1 MRCNKFDEIMRYLHF
16 ADDTNLS
23 TDRYCKIRPLVE
35 DLNGAFKQAVIS
47 ENSSIDET
55 MIPYMIPSAE
65 IRNCL
70 YASVKLPKWACSYSV
85 QLHLQSKMPSTFI
98 HFQTSHWPKRTEK
111 RYSHC
116 GRTGDRRTVCDI
128 APRQQQIACY

>member
-35 DLNGAFKQAVIS
+35 DLNGAFKQADIS

-85 QLHLQSKMPSTFI
+85 KVHLQSKMPSTFFKQVAGQKEPRSVI
-98 HFQTSHWPKRTEK
+98 V
-111 RYSHC
+111 
-116 GRTGDRRTVCDI
+116 TVD
-128 APRQQQIACY
+128 APGTDAPYVTLHPDNSR